1 MQLNTR
7 RHTLRKTE
15 RLYEKKAID
24 ALFEESNQVNMPPFR
39 LLWKIEN
46 SESEGVIKA
55 AFSVPRRSFKRA
67 VDRNLLKRRMREAY
81 RKHKYL
87 LNDVIKGNKQ
97 WNFMYIYISRSIV
110 TYAEIESKLVLTLQR
125 VIKEADVK

>member
-24 ALFEESNQVNMPPFR
+24 GLFEDSKQVNTPPLR
-39 LLWKIEN
+39 LLWKLEDKTGS
-46 SESEGVIKA
+46 SETKA
-55 AFSVPRRSFKRA
+55 AFSVPRKSFKRA
-67 VDRNLLKRRMREAY
+67 VDRNSLKRRMREAY

-97 WNFMYIYISRSIV
+97 CNLMYIYISRSKAS
-110 TYAEIESKLVLTLQR
+110 YAEIESKLVLTLQR
-125 VIKEADVK
+125 VIKEADAK